1 MSESLVPASLG
12 KIFIKSVAIITNI
25 LTIFSIITFR
35 DNLRIDIIFR
45 TLQTNSQ
52 NLFVAEKT
60 GHT

>member
-12 KIFIKSVAIITNI
+12 EIFIKSVAIITNI
-25 LTIFSIITFR
+25 FTIFS
-35 DNLRIDIIFR
+35 IDIIFR
-45 TLQTNSQ
+45 TFQTNSQ